1 MSESSKKYLTL
12 DYFNY
17 LDDEILIEMA
27 MNHPIELNQLCSLI
41 SLDIQLEIERSKTL
55 LN

>member
-1 MSESSKKYLTL
+1 MSKKYLTL

-17 LDDEILIEMA
+17 LNDEILIEMA

-41 SLDIQLEIERSKTL
+41 SLDIQLEIESSKPL